1 MLTITHIQAKKLDEA
16 EAAANALALL
26 DAKRG
31 ESMLR
36 YIAKARQ
43 EARTEP

>member
-1 MLTITHIQAKKLDEA
+1 MLTITLLQAKKIDEA
-16 EAAANALALL
+16 EAAANALKLQ